1 MQSTDGHLTGVEV
14 TEIPPDAEVVPAT
27 DDRIAD
33 FDAVQS
39 VVKQAAE
46 RNGEVVTVSFSGSEG
61 TRTAD
66 QLGELPFY
74 DSESTA
80 YRPGY
85 YIEYRDQVIVVEL
98 AVQQ

>member
-1 MQSTDGHLTGVEV
+1 V

-33 FDAVQS
+33 VEAVQS
-39 VVKQAAE
+39 VVKRAAE
-46 RNGEVVTVSFSGSEG
+46 RNGEMVTISFSGSEG

-66 QLGELPFY
+66 RLGELPFY
-74 DSESTA
+74 DSESSA

-85 YIEYRDQVIVVEL
+85 YIEYRDQVIVVEV
-98 AVQQ
+98 AIQQ